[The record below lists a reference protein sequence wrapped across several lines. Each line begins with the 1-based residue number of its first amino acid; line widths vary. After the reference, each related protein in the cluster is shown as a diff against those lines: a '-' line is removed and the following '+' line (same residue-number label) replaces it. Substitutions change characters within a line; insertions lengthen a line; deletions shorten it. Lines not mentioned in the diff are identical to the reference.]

1 MKNDCDIQEIFS
13 LMREVS
19 DEDIE
24 MITRA
29 YDFAKKAHE
38 GQLRKSG
45 EPYFIHVF
53 AVGKNLASFGMDART
68 ISAGLMHDVLED
80 TAVTEEEMEEMFGKE
95 IVFLVNGV
103 TKLGTL
109 KYRGRE
115 RHVESLRKFFIAMA
129 EDIRVLMIK
138 LADRLH
144 NVSTL
149 EHVRPDK
156 SARIA
161 LETIEVHASLANR
174 LGMGKLKGELEDYA
188 FPFAFPKEYEK
199 VQVLLS
205 ERTDI
210 SQKNLEQV
218 YLKLHDALDQWGVQ
232 NAQIDYRIKHSYSLY
247 RKLEKY
253 NWDMGKIYDIVALR
267 VIVPTVS
274 DCYQVLGLVHALWKP
289 LPGRIKDYIALPK
302 PNGYKSIHTT
312 IATETGIAEI
322 QIRTQEMHDEAE
334 LGIASHFSYKEHLQ
348 NQNNNGL
355 AKKFAW
361 IDELKEMQKI
371 VSEPSV
377 FLEHLRMDFFRN
389 RIFVF
394 TPKGD
399 VVDLPEDSS
408 PIDFAY
414 AIHSDIGNA
423 ISAVKIHGKMST
435 IGTKLKNGDIVEIV
449 TNKTAHP
456 TSKWLDYV
464 KTSLARKHIQSYL
477 KEHSLLSKFLS
488 FGIKK

>member
-1 MKNDCDIQEIFS
+1 MKHDCDIQEIFS

-24 MITRA
+24 LITRA
-29 YDFAKKAHE
+29 YDFAEKAHE

-80 TAVTEEEMEEMFGKE
+80 TAVTEEEMEKMFGKE

-115 RHVESLRKFFIAMA
+115 RHVESLRKFFVAMA

-149 EHVRPDK
+149 QHVRPDK

-199 VQVLLS
+199 VQALLA

-218 YLKLHDALDQWGVQ
+218 YHKLRDALDQWGVQ

-274 DCYQVLGLVHALWKP
+274 DCYQVLGLVHDS
-289 LPGRIKDYIALPK
+289 G
-302 PNGYKSIHTT
+302 
-312 IATETGIAEI
+312 
-322 QIRTQEMHDEAE
+322 
-334 LGIASHFSYKEHLQ
+334 SHFLDVSKTILPFQ
-348 NQNNNGL
+348 NQMDTKVFTL
-355 AKKFAW
+355 PSQQKQVSLKFKFARKRCMMKQN
-361 IDELKEMQKI
+361 L
-371 VSEPSV
+371 VSRHTFHTKNICKTKTITDLQRNLHGLMNSKKCKKL
-377 FLEHLRMDFFRN
+377 FLN
-389 RIFVF
+389 QV
-394 TPKGD
+394 
-399 VVDLPEDSS
+399 
-408 PIDFAY
+408 Y
-414 AIHSDIGNA
+414 
-423 ISAVKIHGKMST
+423 
-435 IGTKLKNGDIVEIV
+435 
-449 TNKTAHP
+449 
-456 TSKWLDYV
+456 
-464 KTSLARKHIQSYL
+464 SLNT
-477 KEHSLLSKFLS
+477 
-488 FGIKK
+488 